1 MFYVLKQTLLRS
13 GNLLHKPLNIQISP
27 RLWTVVLIV
36 LAQLVIL
43 SIGVSSLR
51 EQNLPVPTD
60 FRLNQDGSASASG
73 MVLASRH
80 GCSRDSNCHFDLRIE
95 QNQTLRVVYYPGEGD
110 TACSQRLRSAGQLTD
125 IRPGTEITAYGQYEM
140 YQGQRYLNI
149 CARPDAYLRITAQP

>member
-13 GNLLHKPLNIQISP
+13 GSLLHKPLNIRISP
-27 RLWTVVLIV
+27 RLWAAVLIV

-43 SIGVSSLR
+43 GVGINHLGQ
-51 EQNLPVPTD
+51 QNLPAPTD
-60 FRLNQDGSASASG
+60 FRLNPDGSASVSG
-73 MVLASRH
+73 LVLISRQ
-80 GCSRDSNCHFDLRIE
+80 GCSRNSNCHFDLRIE
-95 QNQTLRVVYYPGEGD
+95 QNQTLRVIYYPGEGD
-110 TACSQRLRSAGQLTD
+110 TPCSQRLRSAGQLAE